1 MPCQTDKYSVV
12 RELTCFFNDNLL
24 IFLNGFNVYSKL
36 SSNFKGYRLI
46 HVLNYINIR
55 MTSGILIYKGFPA
68 FVSV

>member
-1 MPCQTDKYSVV
+1 MSDSDKYSVL

-36 SSNFKGYRLI
+36 SSSFKGYRLI
-46 HVLNYINIR
+46 RVLNYINIH
-55 MTSGILIYKGFPA
+55 MTSGILIYKGFRA